1 MQRREFSITAAALAT
16 TATLVTPVVFA
27 QGKPPQEGTDFLVL
41 DKLAPTEAGAGK
53 IEVVEFFWY
62 SCPHCNRFEPQLQE
76 WVKKMPK
83 DVVLRRAPVAFRPDF
98 EPQQRLYFVLEA
110 LGKVEELHSKVFNA
124 IHVERQLLNTA
135 ELVAAWAEKQ
145 GINKAKFTEAY
156 NSFPVA
162 TTHATPRPSPT
173 PPTPP
178 SDHPQTASA
187 SGGCC
192 FSTCLRYL
200 PVWLVGCSATVS
212 GVPTTTISPPLSP
225 PSGPRSMIQ
234 SAQRI
239 TSRLCSDAQKSLRG
253 SEVSGFN
260 SRMRQISSHFQYF
273 SSQKLPFS

>member
-16 TATLVTPVVFA
+16 SATLVTPVVFA

-76 WVKKMPK
+76 WIKKMPK

-135 ELVAAWAEKQ
+135 ELVSAWAEKQ

-162 TTHATPRPSPT
+162 TKTRKATLLQESYKV
-173 PPTPP
+173 
-178 SDHPQTASA
+178 D
-187 SGGCC
+187 
-192 FSTCLRYL
+192 
-200 PVWLVGCSATVS
+200 
-212 GVPTTTISPPLSP
+212 GVPSLGVAGKYYT
-225 PSGPRSMIQ
+225 SGTV
-234 SAQRI
+234 AQTMERALVVTDYLI
-239 TSRLCSDAQKSLRG
+239 GLARKG
-253 SEVSGFN
+253 
-260 SRMRQISSHFQYF
+260 
-273 SSQKLPFS
+273 K

>member
-1 MQRREFSITAAALAT
+1 MLRREFSITAAAFAT
-16 TATLVTPVVFA
+16 TATLVSPGAFA
-27 QGKPPQEGTDFLVL
+27 QGKPPQEGADFLLL
-41 DKLAPTEAGAGK
+41 DKPAPTEASAGK

-135 ELVAAWAEKQ
+135 ELVSAWAEKQ

-162 TTHATPRPSPT
+162 TKTRKATLLQESYKV
-173 PPTPP
+173 
-178 SDHPQTASA
+178 D
-187 SGGCC
+187 
-192 FSTCLRYL
+192 
-200 PVWLVGCSATVS
+200 
-212 GVPTTTISPPLSP
+212 GVPSLGVAGKYYT
-225 PSGPRSMIQ
+225 SGTVVQTMERALVVTDYLIGL
-234 SAQRI
+234 AR
-239 TSRLCSDAQKSLRG
+239 KG
-253 SEVSGFN
+253 
-260 SRMRQISSHFQYF
+260 
-273 SSQKLPFS
+273 K